1 MKNVNK
7 TAQILKTIA
16 RKRIISLSDLCD
28 SKPLVE
34 LFENSKTTT
43 PKRRIIDS
51 CTLLAK
57 QGFISVGN
65 VDDDKVFKITVK
77 GQEHL
82 KKAELLQFDIQPLSW
97 NGRWYLVTINLPE
110 SKKTIRNQILLV
122 LKRFGFIQY
131 SKGIWIYPYNPSDL
145 ITKMRDQYNL
155 KNEIKLI
162 VASYIDDH
170 KRYQKIFKI
179 NT

>member
-7 TAQILKTIA
+7 TAQILKLIA
-16 RKRIISLSDLCD
+16 RKNIVSLSDLCS
-28 SKPLVE
+28 SKVLLE

-43 PKRRIIDS
+43 PQRRIIDS

-65 VDDDKVFKITVK
+65 VDNDKVFKITIK
-77 GQEHL
+77 GQDHL
-82 KKAELLQFDIQPLSW
+82 KRAELLQFDIRPVTW

-110 SKKTIRNQILLV
+110 SKKTTRNQILLV
-122 LKRFGFIQY
+122 LKRYGFVQY

-145 ITKMRDQYNL
+145 ITKMRDQYEL

-162 VASYIDDH
+162 MASHIDDD
-170 KRYQKIFKI
+170 KRYLRTFKI
-179 NT
+179 NA